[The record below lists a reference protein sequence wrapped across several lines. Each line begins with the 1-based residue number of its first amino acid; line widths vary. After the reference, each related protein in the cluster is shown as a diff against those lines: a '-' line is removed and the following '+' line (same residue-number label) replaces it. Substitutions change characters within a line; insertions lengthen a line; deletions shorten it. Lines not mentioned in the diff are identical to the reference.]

1 MSKFIEKMKMFVNS
15 IGVYRVILFLLCGW
29 MTSIGL
35 TFGTMGGALAFLIV
49 AVVTIVKVIAT
60 KQFDFPNLYA
70 AILGVIFAWLFYVPV
85 DYFII

>member
-1 MSKFIEKMKMFVNS
+1 MS
-15 IGVYRVILFLLCGW
+15 
-29 MTSIGL
+29 
-35 TFGTMGGALAFLIV
+35 GALAFLIV